1 VAPAIHDRLVLRVKV
16 KACFTIECFK
26 DMPTQMR
33 NQPTDRWIEVS
44 RTIYSLLSI
53 ILYDPIAPEGV
64 IDLSTLSACIVH
76 CTVNALQEAGAKDAG
91 AMTALRVPIHARLRI
106 RNLPSCLC
114 APAAANSSKIRNITE
129 WRGRKFAACW

>member
-1 VAPAIHDRLVLRVKV
+1 MTVL
-16 KACFTIECFK
+16 CILQSIQ
-26 DMPTQMR
+26 DMPTHMR

-53 ILYDPIAPEGV
+53 ILYDQIAPEGV